1 MSCLRSQDETFW
13 HLPSAGISGPR
24 VLWAS
29 HSCVHACGRPSVLGS
44 PETPWFRCPF
54 FSCDLHQG
62 EASDFQFHP
71 VLKKQ
76 RKECGRSVG
85 NKTWTFG
92 SVRLLKDDPE
102 PWQKAARAVLAYS
115 VPRTTVGP
123 RDVLCVS
130 EVICT
135 GELLLRWR
143 LDWLPERCRR
153 RGRVK
158 MVKEHWARGIRER
171 NWETGMW
178 EARCSQCR
186 AVHRPALLPFWW
198 DEYQPVPF
206 SDRPSQQQSKA
217 NQHN

>member
-1 MSCLRSQDETFW
+1 MKHFDTFPQQVFLVLECYEHPTRVYMPVEGPVCWALLR
-13 HLPSAGISGPR
+13 L
-24 VLWAS
+24 
-29 HSCVHACGRPSVLGS
+29 LGS
-44 PETPWFRCPF
+44 AVLSSAVTYTREK
-54 FSCDLHQG
+54 HQI
-62 EASDFQFHP
+62 SSSTQC
-71 VLKKQ
+71 LKNREKNAAGLWEIKP
-76 RKECGRSVG
+76 R
-85 NKTWTFG
+85 TFG

-115 VPRTTVGP
+115 VPCTTVGP

-135 GELLLRWR
+135 GELLLRGR

-158 MVKEHWARGIRER
+158 TVKEHWAWGIRER
-171 NWETGMW
+171 SWETGMW